1 MKWWR
6 ALQFA
11 VVVTA
16 TLAFLTIFS
25 VVLIGR
31 AWSDPVRMVE
41 VAITWPFAALLVSV
55 AMYYLVIHP
64 WWDALRRGV
73 IVTEENLHFMGQTI
87 PIASILRAE
96 IVQLTGFPEYLTVE
110 HRRKWFRGE
119 RAWTTP
125 VGRWDTES
133 LERLRDAVRAAVG
146 LPPQTSIRKSTG
158 RAWRESRTAQTRGAP

>member
-6 ALQFA
+6 TLQLGA
-11 VVVTA
+11 ASTA

-41 VAITWPFAALLVSV
+41 VAIAWPLAALLVSV
-55 AMYYLVIHP
+55 MMYYVAIHP

-73 IVTEENLHFMGQTI
+73 IVTEEELRFMGQTV
-87 PIASILRAE
+87 PIASMLRAE
-96 IVQLTGFPEYLTVE
+96 IVQLTGFPEWLTIE
-110 HRRKWFRGE
+110 HRRRTFRGE
-119 RAWTTP
+119 RVWTTV
-125 VGRWDTES
+125 VGRWDTEN

-146 LPPQTSIRKSTG
+146 LPPQTGVRKSTW
-158 RAWRESRTAQTRGAP
+158 RAWRESRPAQTRRPP